1 MLDGV
6 AVHPL
11 RFRAN
16 LYVKGWPAWSELDLV
31 GRTLAV
37 GQARLQVGK
46 RIVRCPATN
55 VDPEPAKRDLE
66 IPPTLSRHLG
76 HMDCGI
82 YAEVIADGDIGV
94 GDAVAVEEPKL
105 V

>member
-1 MLDGV
+1 MLGGT

-31 GRTLAV
+31 GQTLAI
-37 GQARLQVGK
+37 GQARLKVVK

-55 VDPEPAKRDLE
+55 VDPETAMRDLE
-66 IPPTLSRHLG
+66 IPPTLSRYLG

-82 YAEVIADGDIGV
+82 YAEVITDGEIGV

>member
-1 MLDGV
+1 MTVADGFVV
-6 AVHPL
+6 A
-11 RFRAN
+11 
-16 LYVKGWPAWSELDLV
+16 LV
-31 GRTLAV
+31 GLRPTPSRRNDKTVKPRVQHNPAGIHLNPA
-37 GQARLQVGK
+37 G
-46 RIVRCPATN
+46 RCPN
-55 VDPEPAKRDLE
+55 NRGQLFDPETAMRDLE

-82 YAEVIADGDIGV
+82 YAEVITDGEIGV